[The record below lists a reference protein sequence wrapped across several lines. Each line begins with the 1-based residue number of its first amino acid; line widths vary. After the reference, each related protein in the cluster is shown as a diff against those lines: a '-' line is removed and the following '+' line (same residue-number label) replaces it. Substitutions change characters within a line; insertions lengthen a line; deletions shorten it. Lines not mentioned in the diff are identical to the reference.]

1 MEFIK
6 SAGQIIHIKLNAKE
20 RKAFNEMISAELREA
35 SENLEMEEM
44 AIVAWQ
50 LHQQLGW
57 RENGIMKFMKG
68 YYPALKALTTH
79 YEVDAKDGP
88 WLCSKK
94 LKDNGIDFDKIYA
107 EITKGEKA

>member
-6 SAGQIIHIKLNAKE
+6 SCGQIIHTKLNTKE
-20 RKAFNEMISAELREA
+20 RKAFNEMISQALREG
-35 SENLEMEEM
+35 SDDLEKEEM

-57 RENGIMKFMKG
+57 RENGIMNFMRG
-68 YYPALKALTTH
+68 YYPALKELTAH
-79 YEVDAKDGP
+79 YEVDKKDGP

-94 LKDNGIDFDKIYA
+94 LKDNGINFDKIYA
-107 EITKGEKA
+107 EITKGEKV

>member
-6 SAGQIIHIKLNAKE
+6 SCGKIIRTKLNAKE
-20 RKAFNEMISAELREA
+20 QKAFNEMISQALREG
-35 SENLEMEEM
+35 SQDLEMEEM

-57 RENGIMKFMKG
+57 RENGITNFMKG
-68 YYPALKALTTH
+68 YYPALKALTAH

-88 WLCSKK
+88 WLCSKM
-94 LKDNGIDFDKIYA
+94 LQDNGIDFKAIY
-107 EITKGEKA
+107 EKITKEEV